1 MSGALENK
9 LTVHGV
15 DPGGLPSQNTAVGA
29 PTPHL
34 EHHTWWCNTAP
45 GGWHRT
51 WSGPFHL
58 GSAPRTPGLQLGR
71 CGSGSIV
78 LSCRFNFNEAN
89 FPLRSNSIFNLIQLN
104 PIHFNVNLIPP
115 FASHAPVSYTYF
127 SLWPNRCSNLP
138 WIPYIPYIH
147 IKYPYPIYPYPSHI
161 MSPTWVET
169 PIPIHIIQ
177 QASPFIYLF
186 SVNKQI
192 K

>member
-1 MSGALENK
+1 M
-9 LTVHGV
+9 

-78 LSCRFNFNEAN
+78 LNCCFNFNEAN
-89 FPLRSNSIFNLIQLN
+89 FPLQSNSIFNVIQLN
-104 PIHFNVNLIPP
+104 PINLNVNFNP
-115 FASHAPVSYTYF
+115 
-127 SLWPNRCSNLP
+127 SLCISCTCFFHLFQPLAQSLSKSTMNPN
-138 WIPYIPYIH
+138 IPYIH
-147 IKYPYPIYPYPSHI
+147 IKYQYPNI

-177 QASPFIYLF
+177 HASPFIYLF

-192 K
+192 KVVLTVTQ